1 MRALPAGLY
10 DVIVV
15 DTIET
20 IEDGLADWVQTNP
33 AAFGH
38 TPAQY
43 QKMSGIFWNDLK
55 TEWKKVIQEMKA
67 RCRMV
72 ILIVH
77 MRDEYKNNVRT
88 GKRERRGKET
98 LSELAT
104 LEVEL
109 VRKPGQEVPSARV
122 HKHRFFSGNLMQPSS
137 VKPTLPNWMP
147 ECTWEVIRGYMAN
160 PVEED
165 ILPPEEDKTEELA
178 MEKLRLQATIAEAEL
193 AKAEIQAAS
202 ANKTAGAGKAASS
215 ASPGTGGN
223 GNTKAT
229 SKVLFWRKLRDRIA
243 ELGGDV
249 TNPKAALADLADL
262 RTPWATEALKLINA
276 ERWDDAFKLDMSA
289 DPELK
294 PPDEPLPAI
303 DVSA

>member
-1 MRALPAGLY
+1 
-10 DVIVV
+10 
-15 DTIET
+15 
-20 IEDGLADWVQTNP
+20 
-33 AAFGH
+33 
-38 TPAQY
+38 
-43 QKMSGIFWNDLK
+43 
-55 TEWKKVIQEMKA
+55 
-67 RCRMV
+67 
-72 ILIVH
+72 
-77 MRDEYKNNVRT
+77 
-88 GKRERRGKET
+88 
-98 LSELAT
+98 
-104 LEVEL
+104 
-109 VRKPGQEVPSARV
+109 
-122 HKHRFFSGNLMQPSS
+122 
-137 VKPTLPNWMP
+137 MP

-202 ANKTAGAGKAASS
+202 ANKTAGAGKRGVQRVR
-215 ASPGTGGN
+215 PGSGGN

>member
-1 MRALPAGLY
+1 MKTKHVLCLISTLALASG
-10 DVIVV
+10 V
-15 DTIET
+15 
-20 IEDGLADWVQTNP
+20 LAQT
-33 AAFGH
+33 
-38 TPAQY
+38 Q
-43 QKMSGIFWNDLK
+43 S
-55 TEWKKVIQEMKA
+55 
-67 RCRMV
+67 
-72 ILIVH
+72 
-77 MRDEYKNNVRT
+77 
-88 GKRERRGKET
+88 
-98 LSELAT
+98 
-104 LEVEL
+104 
-109 VRKPGQEVPSARV
+109 
-122 HKHRFFSGNLMQPSS
+122 
-137 VKPTLPNWMP
+137 LP
-147 ECTWEVIRGYMAN
+147 
-160 PVEED
+160 
-165 ILPPEEDKTEELA
+165 
-178 MEKLRLQATIAEAEL
+178 EL

-202 ANKTAGAGKAASS
+202 ANKTAGAGKATSS

-294 PPDEPLPAI
+294 PPADNIERTLFTVFGEPLPGI